1 MNIGEN
7 IKYYR
12 MLNNMEQKE
21 LAERL
26 HLSNKTISSWE
37 CGRTEP
43 NIGMIESLADVFGVS
58 KSNLIDGAAA
68 ASEKNDTSTALEQRL
83 SIYAKLLNEKGIEK
97 LFERAE
103 ELRQMG
109 YVKEGEQDDD

>member
-1 MNIGEN
+1 
-7 IKYYR
+7 
-12 MLNNMEQKE
+12 MEQKE

-43 NIGMIESLADVFGVS
+43 NIGMIESLATVFGVS
-58 KSNLIDGAAA
+58 KSDLIDGAAA
-68 ASEKNDTSTALEQRL
+68 APEKIDTSTDLEHRL
-83 SIYAKLLNEKGIEK
+83 SLYAKLLNAKGIEK

-109 YVKEGEQDDD
+109 YVKEGDRE